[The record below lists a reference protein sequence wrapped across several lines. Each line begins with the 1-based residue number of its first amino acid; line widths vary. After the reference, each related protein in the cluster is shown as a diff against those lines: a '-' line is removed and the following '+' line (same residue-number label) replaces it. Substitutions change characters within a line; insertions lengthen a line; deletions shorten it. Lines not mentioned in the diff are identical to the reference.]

1 MSNRTISSSPA
12 FIGLLHSLHT
22 ESNLAV
28 TDLLLLLAGI
38 LVHVME
44 GVLFEL
50 LFRGNV
56 WDKCLDENGAAFPM
70 LGGVCGGVGKLKVS
84 ENLLERS
91 LGLSRP
97 FAV

>member
-1 MSNRTISSSPA
+1 MSFWILSSPA

-28 TDLLLLLAGI
+28 SDLLLLLGGI

-56 WDKCLDENGAAFPM
+56 WDKCLDENGAAFLM
-70 LGGVCGGVGKLKVS
+70 LGGVCEGVEKLKVS
-84 ENLLERS
+84 ENLRECA
-91 LGLSRP
+91 LGLPRP
-97 FAV
+97 LAV